1 MKRSYS
7 YQYTK
12 VANEAKRANT
22 RLRAIEKANLTRTSA
37 YENVRR
43 MGFDDSKHIAYTKN
57 GEIKFRTDV
66 SKMSESELKEHQR
79 VIEYFLQS
87 KSSKVGEIKKRR
99 QQAYD
104 KWKKEKERQGQN
116 IDMDVN
122 EFSEFWELS
131 IIKKLKDAYGSEEVE
146 YMVLTYGESTV
157 IETIQEMEKEGLN
170 PYNMSIQEIHNRME
184 NFNKHK
190 KKEEQNTL
198 NLKML
203 QMREALKSHKS
214 T

>member
-1 MKRSYS
+1 MKRSYN

-12 VANEAKRANT
+12 VASEAKRANT
-22 RLRAIEKANLTRTSA
+22 RLRAIEKANLTKTSA

-43 MGFDDSKHIAYTKN
+43 MSFDDSKHIAYTKK

-79 VIEYFLQS
+79 IIEDFLQS

-99 QQAYD
+99 QQAYE

-116 IDMDVN
+116 IDIDVD

-131 IIKKLKDAYGSEEVE
+131 NIKKLKDNLGSDEVE
-146 YMVLTYGESTV
+146 LLVTEYGEKSVMETLEELEKMGIDIYSLSPQSIRTK
-157 IETIQEMEKEGLN
+157 IED
-170 PYNMSIQEIHNRME
+170 
-184 NFNKHK
+184 FNNHK
-190 KKEEQNTL
+190 KKG
-198 NLKML
+198 
-203 QMREALKSHKS
+203 
-214 T
+214 

>member
-12 VANEAKRANT
+12 VASEAKRANT
-22 RLRAIEKANLTRTSA
+22 RLRAIEKANLTNTSA

-79 VIEYFLQS
+79 VIEDFLQS

-146 YMVLTYGESTV
+146 YMVLTYSESTV
-157 IETIQEMEKEGLN
+157 IETIEEMEKEGLN
-170 PYNMSIQEIHNRME
+170 PYNMSIQEINNRME
-184 NFNKHK
+184 NFNKYK
-190 KKEEQNTL
+190 KKG
-198 NLKML
+198 
-203 QMREALKSHKS
+203 
-214 T
+214 

>member
-22 RLRAIEKANLTRTSA
+22 RLRAIEKANLTKTSA

-43 MGFDDSKHIAYTKN
+43 MGFDGSNSIGYTKN

-79 VIEYFLQS
+79 VIEDFLQS
-87 KSSKVGEIKKRR
+87 KSSKAGEIKKRR
-99 QQAYD
+99 QRAYD
-104 KWKKEKERQGQN
+104 KWKKEKERQGQT

-170 PYNMSIQEIHNRME
+170 PYDMTIQELENRME

-190 KKEEQNTL
+190 KKG
-198 NLKML
+198 
-203 QMREALKSHKS
+203 
-214 T
+214 

>member
-1 MKRSYS
+1 MKKGYS

-22 RLRAIEKANLTRTSA
+22 RLRAIEKANLTKTSA

-43 MGFDDSKHIAYTKN
+43 MGFDGSNSIAYTKK

-79 VIEYFLQS
+79 IIEDFLQS

-146 YMVLTYGESTV
+146 YMVLTYGENTV

-170 PYNMSIQEIHNRME
+170 PYNNSIEEIYIHME
-184 NFNKHK
+184 NFNNHK
-190 KKEEQNTL
+190 KKG
-198 NLKML
+198 
-203 QMREALKSHKS
+203 
-214 T
+214 

>member
-22 RLRAIEKANLTRTSA
+22 RLRVIEKANLTKTSA
-37 YENVRR
+37 YENIRR
-43 MGFDDSKHIAYTKN
+43 MGFDGSNSIAYTKK

-66 SKMSESELKEHQR
+66 SKMSESELKEHQS
-79 VIEYFLQS
+79 VIEDFLQS

-99 QQAYD
+99 QKAYD

-131 IIKKLKDAYGSEEVE
+131 IIKKLKNAYGSEEVE
-146 YMVLTYGESTV
+146 AMVLTYGESTV

-170 PYNMSIQEIHNRME
+170 PYNMTIQELHNRME

-190 KKEEQNTL
+190 KKG
-198 NLKML
+198 
-203 QMREALKSHKS
+203 
-214 T
+214 

>member
-1 MKRSYS
+1 MRRSYS
-7 YQYTK
+7 FQYTK

-22 RLRAIEKANLTRTSA
+22 RLRAIEKAKLTKTSA
-37 YENVRR
+37 YENVQRL
-43 MGFDDSKHIAYTKN
+43 GFDDSKNIAYTKK

-79 VIEYFLQS
+79 VIEDFLQS

-104 KWKKEKERQGQN
+104 KWKKEKERQGQDV
-116 IDMDVN
+116 DMDVN

-131 IIKKLKDAYGSEEVE
+131 VIKKLKNAYGSEEVE
-146 YMVLTYGESTV
+146 IMVLTYGESTV

-170 PYNMSIQEIHNRME
+170 PYNMSIQDLHNRME

-190 KKEEQNTL
+190 K
-198 NLKML
+198 
-203 QMREALKSHKS
+203 RG
-214 T
+214 

>member
-1 MKRSYS
+1 MRRSYS
-7 YQYTK
+7 FQYTK

-22 RLRAIEKANLTRTSA
+22 RLRAIEKEKLTKTSA

-43 MGFDDSKHIAYTKN
+43 MGFDDSKNIAYTKK

-66 SKMSESELKEHQR
+66 SKMSEAELKEHQR
-79 VIEYFLQS
+79 IIEDFLQS

-104 KWKKEKERQGQN
+104 KWKKEKERQGQKV
-116 IDMDVN
+116 DMDVN

-131 IIKKLKDAYGSEEVE
+131 VIKKLKDAYGSEEVE
-146 YMVLTYGESTV
+146 IMVLTYGESTV

-170 PYNMSIQEIHNRME
+170 PYNMSIQDLHNRMD

-190 KKEEQNTL
+190 K
-198 NLKML
+198 
-203 QMREALKSHKS
+203 RG
-214 T
+214 

>member
-7 YQYTK
+7 YNYTK
-12 VANEAKRANT
+12 VASEAKRANT
-22 RLRAIEKANLTRTSA
+22 RLRAIEKANLTKTSA

-43 MGFDDSKHIAYTKN
+43 MAFDDSKHIAYTKN

-79 VIEYFLQS
+79 VIEDFLQS
-87 KSSKVGEIKKRR
+87 KSSKAGEIKKRR

-116 IDMDVN
+116 IDMDVD

-157 IETIQEMEKEGLN
+157 IETITEMEKEGLN
-170 PYNMSIQEIHNRME
+170 PYNMSIEEIHNRME
-184 NFNKHK
+184 NFNKYK
-190 KKEEQNTL
+190 KKG
-198 NLKML
+198 
-203 QMREALKSHKS
+203 
-214 T
+214 

>member
-1 MKRSYS
+1 MKKSYS

-12 VANEAKRANT
+12 VASEAKRANT
-22 RLRAIEKANLTRTSA
+22 RLRAIEKANLTKTSA

-43 MGFDDSKHIAYTKN
+43 MGFDDSNHIAYTKN

-79 VIEYFLQS
+79 VIEDFLQS

-146 YMVLTYGESTV
+146 LMVLSYGESTV
-157 IETIQEMEKEGLN
+157 IETIKEMEKEGLN

-184 NFNKHK
+184 NFNKYK
-190 KKEEQNTL
+190 KKG
-198 NLKML
+198 
-203 QMREALKSHKS
+203 
-214 T
+214 

>member
-1 MKRSYS
+1 MKRSYN

-22 RLRAIEKANLTRTSA
+22 RLRAIEKANLTKTSA

-66 SKMSESELKEHQR
+66 SKMSEKELKEHKR
-79 VIEYFLQS
+79 VIEDFLQS

-99 QQAYD
+99 QKAYD

-131 IIKKLKDAYGSEEVE
+131 IIKKLKNAYGSEEVE
-146 YMVLTYGESTV
+146 YMIITYGESAV
-157 IETIQEMEKEGLN
+157 IETTQEMEKEGLN
-170 PYNMSIQEIHNRME
+170 PYNMSIQENHNRME
-184 NFNKHK
+184 NFKKYK
-190 KKEEQNTL
+190 KKG
-198 NLKML
+198 
-203 QMREALKSHKS
+203 
-214 T
+214 

>member
-1 MKRSYS
+1 MKRSYN

-22 RLRAIEKANLTRTSA
+22 RLRAIEKANLTKTSA

-66 SKMSESELKEHQR
+66 SKMSESELKEYQR
-79 VIEYFLQS
+79 VIEDFLQS

-99 QQAYD
+99 QQAYN

-131 IIKKLKDAYGSEEVE
+131 IIKKLKNAYGSEEVE
-146 YMVLTYGESTV
+146 YMIITYGESTV

-184 NFNKHK
+184 NFNKYK
-190 KKEEQNTL
+190 KKG
-198 NLKML
+198 
-203 QMREALKSHKS
+203 
-214 T
+214 

>member
-7 YQYTK
+7 YNYTK
-12 VANEAKRANT
+12 VASEAKRANT
-22 RLRAIEKANLTRTSA
+22 RLRAIEKANLTKTSA
-37 YENVRR
+37 YENVRK
-43 MGFDDSKHIAYTKN
+43 MGFDDSNHIAYTKK

-79 VIEYFLQS
+79 VIEDFLQS

-116 IDMDVN
+116 IDMDVD

-146 YMVLTYGESTV
+146 YMVITYGESTV
-157 IETIQEMEKEGLN
+157 IETITEMEKEGLN
-170 PYNMSIQEIHNRME
+170 PYNMSIEEIHNRME

-190 KKEEQNTL
+190 KKG
-198 NLKML
+198 
-203 QMREALKSHKS
+203 
-214 T
+214 

>member
-1 MKRSYS
+1 MARGYS

-22 RLRAIEKANLTRTSA
+22 RLRALEKAKLTKTSA
-37 YENVRR
+37 YENVIR
-43 MGFDDSKHIAYTKN
+43 MGFDGLKNIAFTKK

-66 SKMSESELKEHQR
+66 SKMSEEELKEHQR
-79 VIEYFLQS
+79 VIEDFLQS
-87 KSSKVGEIKKRR
+87 KSSKAGEIKKRR
-99 QQAYD
+99 QKAYD

-131 IIKKLKDAYGSEEVE
+131 IIKKLKNAYGSVEVE
-146 YMVLTYGESTV
+146 YMVSTYGYSNV

-170 PYNMSIQEIHNRME
+170 PYNMSIQDLHNRME

-190 KKEEQNTL
+190 K
-198 NLKML
+198 
-203 QMREALKSHKS
+203 RG
-214 T
+214 

>member
-1 MKRSYS
+1 MKKSYS

-12 VANEAKRANT
+12 VASEAKRANT
-22 RLRAIEKANLTRTSA
+22 RLRAIEKANLTKTSA

-43 MGFDDSKHIAYTKN
+43 LWFDNSKNISYTKK

-79 VIEYFLQS
+79 VIEDFLQS

-116 IDMDVN
+116 IDMNVN

-131 IIKKLKDAYGSEEVE
+131 IIKKLKNAYGSEEVE
-146 YMVLTYGESTV
+146 YMVITYGESTV

-170 PYNMSIQEIHNRME
+170 PYNMSLDEIHNRME
-184 NFNKHK
+184 NFNKYK
-190 KKEEQNTL
+190 KKG
-198 NLKML
+198 
-203 QMREALKSHKS
+203 
-214 T
+214 

>member
-22 RLRAIEKANLTRTSA
+22 RLRAIEKVNLTNTSA

-79 VIEYFLQS
+79 VIEDFLQS
-87 KSSKVGEIKKRR
+87 KSSKAGEIKKRR

-146 YMVLTYGESTV
+146 LMVLSYGESTV
-157 IETIQEMEKEGLN
+157 IETIKEMEKEGLN
-170 PYNMSIQEIHNRME
+170 PYNMSIQELHNRME
-184 NFNKHK
+184 NFNKYK
-190 KKEEQNTL
+190 KKG
-198 NLKML
+198 
-203 QMREALKSHKS
+203 
-214 T
+214 

>member
-12 VANEAKRANT
+12 VASEAKRANT
-22 RLRAIEKANLTRTSA
+22 RLRAIEKANLTKTSA

-66 SKMSESELKEHQR
+66 SKMSESELKEHQQ
-79 VIEYFLQS
+79 VIEDFLQS

-131 IIKKLKDAYGSEEVE
+131 IIKKLKNAYGSEEVE
-146 YMVLTYGESTV
+146 YMVITYGESTV
-157 IETIQEMEKEGLN
+157 IETITEMEKEGLN
-170 PYNMSIQEIHNRME
+170 PYNMSLDEIHNRME
-184 NFNKHK
+184 NFNKYK
-190 KKEEQNTL
+190 KKG
-198 NLKML
+198 
-203 QMREALKSHKS
+203 
-214 T
+214 

>member
-12 VANEAKRANT
+12 VASEAKRANT
-22 RLRAIEKANLTRTSA
+22 RLRAIEKSNLTKTSA

-43 MGFDDSKHIAYTKN
+43 MGFDDSKHIAYTKK

-79 VIEYFLQS
+79 IIEDFLQS

-99 QQAYD
+99 QKAYD

-116 IDMDVN
+116 IDMNVD

-131 IIKKLKDAYGSEEVE
+131 NIKKLKDNLGSDEVE
-146 YMVLTYGESTV
+146 LLVTEYGEKNV
-157 IETIQEMEKEGLN
+157 METLEELEKMGIDIYSVS
-170 PYNMSIQEIHNRME
+170 PQSIRTKIDD
-184 NFNKHK
+184 FNNNK
-190 KKEEQNTL
+190 KKG
-198 NLKML
+198 
-203 QMREALKSHKS
+203 
-214 T
+214 

>member
-12 VANEAKRANT
+12 VASEAKRANT
-22 RLRAIEKANLTRTSA
+22 RLRAIEKANLTKTSA

-43 MGFDDSKHIAYTKN
+43 MGFDDSKHIAYTKK

-79 VIEYFLQS
+79 VIEDFLQS

-116 IDMDVN
+116 IDMDVD

-131 IIKKLKDAYGSEEVE
+131 NIKKLKDNLGSDEVE
-146 YMVLTYGESTV
+146 LLVTEYGEKSVMETLEELEKIGIDIYSLSPQSIRTK
-157 IETIQEMEKEGLN
+157 IEG
-170 PYNMSIQEIHNRME
+170 
-184 NFNKHK
+184 FNNNK
-190 KKEEQNTL
+190 KKG
-198 NLKML
+198 
-203 QMREALKSHKS
+203 
-214 T
+214 

>member
-1 MKRSYS
+1 MKRAYS

-12 VANEAKRANT
+12 VANEAKKANT
-22 RLRAIEKANLTRTSA
+22 RLRAIEKANLTNTSA

-43 MGFDDSKHIAYTKN
+43 MGFDDSKNISYTKK

-66 SKMSESELKEHQR
+66 SKMSEMELKEHQR
-79 VIEYFLQS
+79 VIEEFLQS

-131 IIKKLKDAYGSEEVE
+131 NIKKLKDTLGSDEVE
-146 YMVLTYGESTV
+146 LLVSEYGEKNV
-157 IETIQEMEKEGLN
+157 METLEELEKMGIDISSLS
-170 PYNMSIQEIHNRME
+170 PQSIRTNIE
-184 NFNKHK
+184 NFDKYK
-190 KKEEQNTL
+190 KKG
-198 NLKML
+198 
-203 QMREALKSHKS
+203 
-214 T
+214 

>member
-7 YQYTK
+7 YQYAK
-12 VANEAKRANT
+12 VSSEAKRANT
-22 RLRAIEKANLTRTSA
+22 RLRALEKANLTKTSA

-43 MGFDDSKHIAYTKN
+43 MGFDDSKNIAYTKK

-79 VIEYFLQS
+79 VIEDFLQS
-87 KSSKVGEIKKRR
+87 KSSRVGEIKKRR
-99 QQAYD
+99 QKAYD

-157 IETIQEMEKEGLN
+157 IETIEEMEKEGLN
-170 PYNMSIQEIHNRME
+170 PYNMSIQEINNRME
-184 NFNKHK
+184 NFNKYK
-190 KKEEQNTL
+190 KKG
-198 NLKML
+198 
-203 QMREALKSHKS
+203 
-214 T
+214 

>member
-7 YQYTK
+7 YNYTK

-22 RLRAIEKANLTRTSA
+22 RLRAIEKANLTNTSA

-43 MGFDDSKHIAYTKN
+43 MAFDDSNSIGYTKK

-79 VIEYFLQS
+79 VIEDFLQS
-87 KSSKVGEIKKRR
+87 KSSKAGEIKKRR

-104 KWKKEKERQGQN
+104 KWKAEKERQGQN
-116 IDMDVN
+116 VDMDVN

-146 YMVLTYGESTV
+146 LMVLTYGESTV
-157 IETIQEMEKEGLN
+157 IETIKEMEKEGLN
-170 PYNMSIQEIHNRME
+170 PYNMSIQELNNRME
-184 NFNKHK
+184 NFNKYK
-190 KKEEQNTL
+190 KKG
-198 NLKML
+198 
-203 QMREALKSHKS
+203 
-214 T
+214 

>member
-1 MKRSYS
+1 MKRSYN
-7 YQYTK
+7 YNYTK

-22 RLRAIEKANLTRTSA
+22 RLRAIEKANLTNTSA

-66 SKMSESELKEHQR
+66 SKMSESELKEHKR
-79 VIEYFLQS
+79 VIEDFLQS

-146 YMVLTYGESTV
+146 YMIITYGESTV

-170 PYNMSIQEIHNRME
+170 PYNMTIQEIHNRME
-184 NFNKHK
+184 NFNKYK
-190 KKEEQNTL
+190 KKG
-198 NLKML
+198 
-203 QMREALKSHKS
+203 
-214 T
+214 

>member
-1 MKRSYS
+1 MKRSYN
-7 YQYTK
+7 YNYTK
-12 VANEAKRANT
+12 VASEAKRANT
-22 RLRAIEKANLTRTSA
+22 RLRAIEKANLTNTSA

-43 MGFDDSKHIAYTKN
+43 MGFDDSKYIAYTKK

-79 VIEYFLQS
+79 VIEDFLQS
-87 KSSKVGEIKKRR
+87 KSSKAGEIKKRR

-104 KWKKEKERQGQN
+104 KWKKEKERQGQT

-122 EFSEFWELS
+122 EFSELWELS

-146 YMVLTYGESTV
+146 YMVITYGESTV

-170 PYNMSIQEIHNRME
+170 PYNMSIEEIHNRME
-184 NFNKHK
+184 NFNKYK
-190 KKEEQNTL
+190 KKG
-198 NLKML
+198 
-203 QMREALKSHKS
+203 
-214 T
+214 

>member
-1 MKRSYS
+1 MRRSYS
-7 YQYTK
+7 FQYTK

-22 RLRAIEKANLTRTSA
+22 RLRAIEKEKLTKTSA

-43 MGFDDSKHIAYTKN
+43 MGFDDSKNIAYTKK

-66 SKMSESELKEHQR
+66 SKMSEAELKEHQR
-79 VIEYFLQS
+79 IIEDFLQS

-104 KWKKEKERQGQN
+104 KWKKEKERQGQKV
-116 IDMDVN
+116 DMDVN

-131 IIKKLKDAYGSEEVE
+131 VIKKLKNAYGSEEVE
-146 YMVLTYGESTV
+146 IMVLTYGESTV

-170 PYNMSIQEIHNRME
+170 PYNMSIQDLHNRME

-190 KKEEQNTL
+190 K
-198 NLKML
+198 
-203 QMREALKSHKS
+203 RG
-214 T
+214 

>member
-22 RLRAIEKANLTRTSA
+22 RLRAIEKANLTNTSA

-43 MGFDDSKHIAYTKN
+43 MGFDDSKNIAYTKK

-66 SKMSESELKEHQR
+66 SKMSESELKDHQR
-79 VIEYFLQS
+79 VIEDFLQS

-146 YMVLTYGESTV
+146 YMVITYGESTV

-184 NFNKHK
+184 NFNKYK
-190 KKEEQNTL
+190 KKG
-198 NLKML
+198 
-203 QMREALKSHKS
+203 
-214 T
+214 